1 MCLRAGFFWWC
12 FFFFKSLEA
21 GSTLSTSTV
30 FSPAND
36 LLGKLNHLLSDE
48 QPLLGG
54 GTQVSS
60 EGGGGGESPHY
71 NL

>member
-1 MCLRAGFFWWC
+1 M
-12 FFFFKSLEA
+12 
-21 GSTLSTSTV
+21 

-36 LLGKLNHLLSDE
+36 LLGKLNHLHSDE

-60 EGGGGGESPHY
+60 EGGGGGESLHHS
-71 NL
+71 L